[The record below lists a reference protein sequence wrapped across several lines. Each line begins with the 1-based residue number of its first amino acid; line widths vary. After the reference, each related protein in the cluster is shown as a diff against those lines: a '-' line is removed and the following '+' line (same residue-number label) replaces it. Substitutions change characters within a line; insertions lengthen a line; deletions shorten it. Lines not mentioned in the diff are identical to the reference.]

1 MLISLN
7 SRAHRD
13 LIAEFVRRRKALK
26 LTQRDLAEELK
37 RSQSYVALIE
47 KGQKHIYLFEFAL
60 LCRAVKADPLEMFKS
75 YVLR

>member
-1 MLISLN
+1 M
-7 SRAHRD
+7 
-13 LIAEFVRRRKALK
+13 
-26 LTQRDLAEELK
+26 TQLAEELK